1 MSRTHRSRHAAARV
15 SRRSSLTKTNAE
27 PDDRI
32 GPWTAF
38 REAPAAIK
46 AIFAGVFINRLGGL
60 LNIFLVLFLTE
71 KGYSVEQATLALGV
85 YGGGSVVGVLIGG
98 SLADRLGARAATVVS
113 MAGSGVL
120 LATLL
125 YLPNFQ
131 LIVVTV
137 ALVTMVSQM
146 YRPASSALLAKMT
159 PKSRLIMTM
168 ALYRFGLNLGTAA
181 APLIGFALYNLN
193 DKQYTLLFWADATVA
208 LVYAV
213 VAFFALPARAPKV
226 DQPESAA
233 TPKAS
238 YTAVLAD
245 RRFLLYLVATFLNGV
260 VYIQYLSTLP
270 LDVTAHNIAIFWYSA
285 AVSLN
290 GILVIAFELLVT
302 KVSQTWPMRLTVGA
316 TFLLLGAGVAVY
328 GLPLG
333 PAVIIVGTL
342 IWTLAEIVGGPAV
355 FSYPAMAGP
364 AHLKGRYIG
373 SFQFMFGLGTAAG
386 PLIGGVLFARL
397 GHAMWPVL
405 ALGAAVAAVLGVMAV
420 RTPRPTPTVW
430 TATAHSSPSD
440 REDDTSRPASAPVR
454 TSGRLAPVHP
464 LPTSNSSRP
473 ARSVA
478 WGNQR
483 VPLLEL
489 RLFVLQPG
497 ARAQFH
503 KLGEERAVPLMRR
516 LGINVLAH
524 GPVADDADMYYL
536 VRAFD
541 SEAEREEQSRTLHG
555 TCGWKLDIG
564 VRALEMIKGYRIA
577 TVRGGSPNVP
587 ALIASSH
594 TEVRRSA

>member
-1 MSRTHRSRHAAARV
+1 MSLLR
-15 SRRSSLTKTNAE
+15 TNAE

-38 REAPAAIK
+38 REAPTAIK

-71 KGYSVEQATLALGV
+71 KGYSVEQATLALGA
-85 YGGGSVVGVLIGG
+85 YGAGSVVGVLIGG
-98 SLADRLGARAATVVS
+98 SLADRLGVRAATVVS

-125 YLPNFQ
+125 YLPNFP
-131 LIVVTV
+131 LILVTV

-168 ALYRFGLNLGTAA
+168 GIYRFGLNLGTAA

-193 DKQYTLLFWADATVA
+193 DNQYTLLFWADATVA

-213 VAFFALPARAPKV
+213 VAFFALPPREPKV
-226 DQPESAA
+226 SRPESAA
-233 TPKAS
+233 APKAS
-238 YTAVLAD
+238 YAAVLAD
-245 RRFLLYLVATFLNGV
+245 RRFVLYLVATFLNGV

-270 LDVTAHNIAIFWYSA
+270 LDVSAHNLAIFWYSA

-302 KVSQTWPMRLTVGA
+302 KISQTWPMRLTVGL

-333 PAVIIVGTL
+333 PAVIIIGTL

-386 PLIGGVLFARL
+386 PLIGGMLFAQL

-405 ALGAAVAAVLGVMAV
+405 ALGTVVAAVLGVVAI

-430 TATAHSSPSD
+430 TATAHAASAG
-440 REDDTSRPASAPVR
+440 REPEVSRPAPDRPSA
-454 TSGRLAPVHP
+454 RLAPVHR
-464 LPTSNSSRP
+464 LPGRSA
-473 ARSVA
+473 AR
-478 WGNQR
+478 GNQR
-483 VPLLEL
+483 VPLVEL
-489 RLFVLQPG
+489 RLFVLRPG
-497 ARAQFH
+497 TRDRFQQ
-503 KLGEERAVPLMRR
+503 LGDERAVPLMRR

-524 GPVADDADMYYL
+524 GPVADDADLYYL

-541 SEAEREEQSRTLHG
+541 SEAEREEQSRALHG

-564 VRALEMIKGYRIA
+564 VRALEMIKSYRIA
-577 TVRGGSPNVP
+577 TVRGGPAIVP
-587 ALIASSH
+587 ALTASPH
-594 TEVRRSA
+594 TELRRSA